1 MKKFFS
7 GGSMTLLLTALIW
20 GVAFVAQSE
29 GVEHVGPFTFN
40 SIRFLL
46 GGLVLL
52 PCIVFLDKI
61 NRTERKLFSFTRNE
75 VKGGIACGI
84 VLCVASSLQQLGIMY
99 TSAGKAAFIT
109 SLYVVL
115 VPLFGLFM
123 KKKIGLR
130 IWLCVAFA
138 LLGVTILSADFSGG
152 TVISLG
158 DLLCLF
164 GSIVFAL
171 HIIVIDEF
179 SPKTDGV
186 RMSCIQFFVAGILAS
201 PFMLIS
207 EKPEISQLLDASLPI
222 AYAGLLS
229 CGVAYTLQII
239 GQKKCPPAT
248 ASIILSLESVF
259 GAISGAIIL
268 GVFGENDAELMN
280 RREIFGCAI
289 VFLAV
294 IFAQLSSDN
303 KQSDK

>member
-1 MKKFFS
+1 MKKVFS
-7 GGSMTLLLTALIW
+7 GGGMTLLLTALIW

-46 GGLVLL
+46 GGLILL
-52 PCIVFLDKI
+52 PCIVIIDKI
-61 NRTERKLFSFTRNE
+61 NNTGRSLFSFTQNE
-75 VKGGIACGI
+75 IKGGIACGI
-84 VLCVASSLQQLGIMY
+84 VLCVASSLQQLGIMS
-99 TSAGKAAFIT
+99 TSVGKAAFIT

-123 KKKIGLR
+123 KKKVGLR
-130 IWLCVAFA
+130 IWLCVVLA

-152 TVISLG
+152 TAISLG
-158 DLLCLF
+158 DLLCFF
-164 GSIVFAL
+164 GAIVFAL

-179 SPKTDGV
+179 SPKADGV

-201 PFMLIS
+201 PVMIFS
-207 EKPEISQLLDASLPI
+207 EKPNVSQLLDAWLPI
-222 AYAGLLS
+222 CYAGLLS

-268 GVFGENDAELMN
+268 GIFGGKDSELMN
-280 RREIFGCAI
+280 LREIFGCAI
-289 VFLAV
+289 VFFAV
-294 IFAQLSSDN
+294 VFAQLSPNN
-303 KQSDK
+303 KE

>member
-1 MKKFFS
+1 
-7 GGSMTLLLTALIW
+7 MTLLLTAFIW

-61 NRTERKLFSFTRNE
+61 NHTGRKLFSFTSTE
-75 VKGGIACGI
+75 LKGGLACGI
-84 VLCVASSLQQLGIMY
+84 VLCVASSFQQIGIMG
-99 TSAGKAAFIT
+99 TSVGKAAFIT

-123 KKKIGLR
+123 KRKVSLR
-130 IWLCVAFA
+130 IWLCVALA
-138 LLGVTILSADFSGG
+138 LLGVTVLSADFSESAA
-152 TVISLG
+152 VISLG
-158 DLLCLF
+158 DLLCFF
-164 GSIVFAL
+164 GAIVFAL

-201 PFMLIS
+201 PFMLIL
-207 EKPEISQLLDASLPI
+207 EKPETDQVLDAWLPI
-222 AYAGLLS
+222 AYAGALS

-268 GVFGENDAELMN
+268 GVFGKDRAELMN
-280 RREIFGCAI
+280 AREIFGCAT
-289 VFLAV
+289 VFFAV
-294 IFAQLSSDN
+294 ILAQLSPNN
-303 KQSDK
+303 KE